1 MADNVEITPGSGA
14 NVATDEVQV
23 NGGTIGHVQYVKLV
37 DGSSDGTV
45 GLPGTS
51 RGLQVLPRADLIKTS
66 VTSAGLTIATTSYS
80 NGDQVGNIFTVAN
93 AATANGGYGYIT
105 GVQLINAAD
114 NIGAMDVAFFDSSI
128 TLAADNAPFAISD
141 AHALKLIGV
150 VVIPGASVKDIGN
163 NRIAFAENLRLPYK
177 CDTDNT
183 IIYAALIARSN
194 VAIFGATT
202 DLQLNVFMER
212 N

>member
-1 MADNVEITPGSGA
+1 MADNVEITPGSGV

-37 DGSSDGTV
+37 DGSSNGTV

-51 RGLQVLPRADLIKTS
+51 RGLQVLPRADLIETS
-66 VTSAGLTIATTSYS
+66 VTSAGLTTATTAYVT
-80 NGDQVGNIFTVAN
+80 GDQVGTIFTVAN

-105 GVQLINAAD
+105 GVALINAAD
-114 NIGAMDVAFFDSSI
+114 NIGAIDVAFFDSNI
-128 TLAADNAPFAISD
+128 TLAGDNAPFAISD
-141 AHALKLIGV
+141 ANALQLIGV
-150 VVIPGASVKDIGN
+150 VVIPAASVTDIGN
-163 NRIAFAENLRLPYK
+163 NRIALAQGLRLPYK
-177 CDTDNT
+177 CDASSTS
-183 IIYAALIARSN
+183 IYATLITRAG